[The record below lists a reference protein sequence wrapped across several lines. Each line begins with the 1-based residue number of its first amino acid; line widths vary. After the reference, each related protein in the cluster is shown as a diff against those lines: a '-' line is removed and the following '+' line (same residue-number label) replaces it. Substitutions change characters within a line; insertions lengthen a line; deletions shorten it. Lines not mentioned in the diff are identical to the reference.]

1 MIGAIL
7 VLVLAV
13 AGWAWIFVPPQ
24 PGIWRRTWVV
34 AGVLVAA
41 CVTDLV
47 ARDELRVAV
56 GSFSLVAVGIGIA
69 VGIGWLALTHVG
81 HAVLQWI
88 VPSMVA
94 QVRDLYAI
102 AAGDSR
108 RDIAVAIVALG
119 TAEEFVFRLVVQRE
133 FGIPLAV
140 VAYALVQLVERN
152 WALVLAGA
160 ACGAVWGVL
169 YAWQDNLTAP
179 LIAHLIWTASL
190 TFVVPLRGP
199 GNTMLPEADQIA
211 ITTPDT

>member
-34 AGVLVAA
+34 AGALIAA
-41 CVTDLV
+41 CVADLV
-47 ARDELRVAV
+47 ARDELRDAV
-56 GSFSLVAVGIGIA
+56 GSFSPAAVGIGVA
-69 VGIGWLALTHVG
+69 VGMGWLALTHVG
-81 HAVLQWI
+81 HTVLQWI

-94 QVRDLYAI
+94 RVRDLYAI

-119 TAEEFVFRLVVQRE
+119 TAEEFVFRLVVQRQ

-199 GNTMLPEADQIA
+199 GNTMLPEADQVA
-211 ITTPDT
+211 VTTPDD